1 MPENPWYMMRKNPL
15 LPDDWGDRE
24 GMIRR
29 RERLNL
35 VAWAINTLP
44 YAFEVSRTVGPYVD
58 RLVYEVRSRGDADM
72 FCSAV
77 TSMSTD
83 FRHETIRA
91 WTMTPEAFD
100 AGGKVAVDVASCHV
114 RRPSANVVCRFI
126 EFLRDGSGAQ
136 TDEEMSQGWRDAQE
150 VPCTLGVDSI
160 TGNPIYIKF
169 GGSNGHLFVNA
180 PRPDAEGL
188 VDTALIQLSLV
199 ARPHSVHLVMGERQD
214 DPLQRYKL
222 LPQHVEVCSTKQ
234 ALEKGLEELNRR
246 RAALDPYGC
255 GFEMFNWSSAE
266 APMRSRYHNCCSHG
280 SAELGD
286 SMRLMVI
293 SIPDVENLLK
303 EDAGF
308 AKHAIREIE
317 RSGARYGVHLAAT
330 MSLPGTYYR
339 CHEDSTNS
347 ISFCRV
353 NSLFKGDWSS
363 WSELPIPG
371 GMLLSPSCLNRSGSG
386 LGFALDP
393 MDEGTFKAIALR
405 YCP

>member
-1 MPENPWYMMRKNPL
+1 MPENPWYMMGKNPL

-29 RERLNL
+29 RERLKR
-35 VAWAINTLP
+35 VARAIGTLP
-44 YAFEVSRTVGPYVD
+44 YAFEVSRTVGPYGD

-72 FCSAV
+72 FCAAV
-77 TSMSTD
+77 NSMSLD
-83 FRHETIRA
+83 FMSVTFRA
-91 WTMTPEAFD
+91 WRMIPEAFD
-100 AGGKVAVDVASCHV
+100 AGGKVVVDVASSHM
-114 RRPSANVVCRFI
+114 RRLPANVVCRFI
-126 EFLRDGSGAQ
+126 EFLRDGPGAPN
-136 TDEEMSQGWRDAQE
+136 DEAVSQGWSDVQA
-150 VPCTLGVDSI
+150 VPCALGVDLI
-160 TGNPIYIKF
+160 TGDPIHIRF
-169 GGSNGHLFVNA
+169 GEFGGHLFVNG

-188 VDTALIQLSLV
+188 VDTALIQISLV

-280 SAELGD
+280 SAGLGD
-286 SMRLMVI
+286 PMRLMVI
-293 SIPDVENLLK
+293 SIPDVEHLLK
-303 EDAGF
+303 GDVGV

-317 RSGARYGVHLAAT
+317 RNGARYGVHLAAT
-330 MSLPGTYYR
+330 MSLPGAYCG
-339 CHEDSTNS
+339 CHKDSANAF
-347 ISFCRV
+347 SFCRV
-353 NSLFKGDWSS
+353 ESLPNDCSLRP
-363 WSELPIPG
+363 ELPIAG
-371 GMLLSPSCLNRSGSG
+371 GMYWSSNSFDGDGSG
-386 LGFALDP
+386 LGLAFDP
-393 MDEGTFKAIALR
+393 MDESTFKALALR